1 MYRRRLTGEEGNSGR
16 QPHGVPV
23 IYGYTV
29 RVFVDDVRNY
39 SEVGP
44 YAVGVAADESAED
57 Q

>member
-1 MYRRRLTGEEGNSGR
+1 LTGEEGNSGR

-29 RVFVDDVRNY
+29 RVFVDDVRNS